1 MSIRKIL
8 VLYKSKYGAT
18 KRYVDM
24 LRSKVSCDIIDLN
37 NPHKIVFKNYDTI
50 ILTGG
55 IYAAGIAGISFLRKN
70 YNLIK
75 DKKVAILS
83 VGASPYDEKAIEEMK
98 AKNLKENL
106 KNIPVFYARGAWD
119 ESKMDLKDKLM
130 CKMLERV
137 IKKKDPSTYE
147 PWMKAFADSIGKQC
161 DWVSEESI
169 EPLIDYI
176 NLKTKE
182 L

>member
-1 MSIRKIL
+1 M
-8 VLYKSKYGAT
+8 
-18 KRYVDM
+18 
-24 LRSKVSCDIIDLN
+24 
-37 NPHKIVFKNYDTI
+37 
-50 ILTGG
+50 
-55 IYAAGIAGISFLRKN
+55 
-70 YNLIK
+70 IK